1 MPAAEDKLDTVLKHL
16 ESLHEKHDGL
26 KTTCDSLG
34 TRIDA
39 LEGAEREKL
48 KADAD
53 EKVKADAAAAAARG
67 GPRADATGENRAKFA
82 STQLKL
88 DSATQAW
95 GHQCRAPLAGESLR
109 DYRISVLSEL
119 KAHSKAYKDSDLS
132 AIADENAFTNI
143 EGMIINDAVE
153 ASNVHIVPGAPL
165 TKRTRVNEHGH
176 KITTFHGDSGI
187 AWAPFAGGGTQFGRV
202 VVPK

>member
-1 MPAAEDKLDTVLKHL
+1 MSADDALDKIASHLDGLHTKLD
-16 ESLHEKHDGL
+16 SF
-26 KTTCDSLG
+26 G
-34 TRIDA
+34 TRLDA
-39 LEGAEREKL
+39 LEAAEREKL

-67 GPRADATGENRAKFA
+67 GPRADASGENRALFA
-82 STQLKL
+82 GAQLKL